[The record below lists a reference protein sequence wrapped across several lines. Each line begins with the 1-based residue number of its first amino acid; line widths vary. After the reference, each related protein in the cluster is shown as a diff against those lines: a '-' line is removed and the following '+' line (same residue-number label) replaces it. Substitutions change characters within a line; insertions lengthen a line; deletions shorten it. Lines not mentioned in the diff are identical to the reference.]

1 MLAWFWR
8 KRRDRVSAAAKIA
21 RWRRCIVRV
30 FVVEE
35 STALSRRLV
44 ERLVE
49 TPGITVI
56 GTARTVIDAIR
67 KIVVL
72 NPHLVITDL
81 DLAEGGGFALLEAI
95 RIFRYVEGSGPTVVL
110 WTGCRDPLRQAR
122 ARELGAQV
130 YFDKARELELLLDY
144 CRNAASPTNLGIALT
159 NPEYRPCDPNS

>member
-1 MLAWFWR
+1 LQ
-8 KRRDRVSAAAKIA
+8 DNGEG
-21 RWRRCIVRV
+21 IVRV

-56 GTARTVIDAIR
+56 GTARTVIDAVR

-72 NPHLVITDL
+72 HPDLVITDL
-81 DLAEGGGFALLEAI
+81 DLAEGGGFALLDAL
-95 RIFRYVEGSGPTVVL
+95 RIVRYVEGCGPTVIL

-130 YFDKARELELLLDY
+130 YFDKAREMELLVDY
-144 CRNAASPTNLGIALT
+144 CRNAASQDDPGIAVT
-159 NPEYRPCDPNS
+159 NPERRPCDNS